1 MEVGDLNF
9 KNQLNKHFVFHSL
22 VAVLVKKI
30 KEDIPK
36 FEELKLNIEL
46 TLLCC
51 NIVENTVTKK
61 TKVDK
66 EKLVV
71 DSLTE
76 VFTLTEE
83 EQKTLKGQIDFLY
96 DNKKIIKVD
105 ACKKFLKSAQDWFY
119 RKCG

>member
-66 EKLVV
+66 EKLVI
-71 DSLTE
+71 D
-76 VFTLTEE
+76 TLTEIFTLNDD
-83 EQKTLKGQIDFLY
+83 EQKTVKNQIDFLY
-96 DNKKIIKVD
+96 DNKKIIKID
-105 ACKKFLKSAQDWFY
+105 PCKKFFKSFQDWVV

>member
-1 MEVGDLNF
+1 MDIGDLNF

-22 VAVLVKKI
+22 VKVLVTKI

-36 FEELKLNIEL
+36 FEDLKLNLEL

-66 EKLVV
+66 QKLVC
-71 DSLTE
+71 DALTE
-76 VFTLTEE
+76 VFNLTEE
-83 EQKTLKGQIDFLY
+83 EQKTTKGQIEFLF

-105 ACKKFLKSAQDWFY
+105 VCRKFLKDAQAWFY